1 MDAAEFAGWIFELC
15 QLNGVAVG
23 TRQER
28 RADPS
33 REKKR
38 SQPQIRSQSA
48 FWLHK
53 KWIKPSE

>member
-1 MDAAEFAGWIFELC
+1 MDAAELAGRIFELC

-33 REKKR
+33 CEEKR
-38 SQPQIRSQSA
+38 SQPQSRLESA
-48 FWLHK
+48 FRLHRN
-53 KWIKPSE
+53 